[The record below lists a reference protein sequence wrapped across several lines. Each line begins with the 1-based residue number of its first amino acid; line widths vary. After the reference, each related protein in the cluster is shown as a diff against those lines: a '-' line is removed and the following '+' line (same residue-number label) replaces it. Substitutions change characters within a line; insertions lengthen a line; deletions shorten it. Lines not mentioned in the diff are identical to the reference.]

1 MQEQV
6 CQGTGGPG
14 SRGQACGQG
23 AQGPAGRVPRGLQAG
38 CPGAGLRA
46 STGPSWEAI
55 GTGQGV
61 TWTQN
66 FRRRWEPLRV
76 SHEEW
81 P

>member
-1 MQEQV
+1 MPASQMAVIAVEAVVQEQV
-6 CQGTGGPG
+6 CQGTWALQQRP
-14 SRGQACGQG
+14 
-23 AQGPAGRVPRGLQAG
+23 GLQAG
-38 CPGAGLRA
+38 CPGAGLGA
-46 STGPSWEAI
+46 STGPSREAI

-66 FRRRWEPLRV
+66 FRRREPLRV